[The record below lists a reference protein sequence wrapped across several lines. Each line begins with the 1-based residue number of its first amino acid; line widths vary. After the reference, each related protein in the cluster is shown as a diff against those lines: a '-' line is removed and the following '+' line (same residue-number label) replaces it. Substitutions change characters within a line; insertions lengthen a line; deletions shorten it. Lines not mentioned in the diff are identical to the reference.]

1 MIVRQRDAARDFEPT
16 RHYGEWRQRC
26 PLHLESDHDPPF
38 YVLSRFDDIVDAL
51 RHPEQWRNGDR
62 PGVFYQERGVLGTT
76 DEPDQLLARI
86 DGIVLDGEPERND
99 SFVLHGP
106 TRLPIR
112 FTKR

>member
-1 MIVRQRDAARDFEPT
+1 M
-16 RHYGEWRQRC
+16 
-26 PLHLESDHDPPF
+26 
-38 YVLSRFDDIVDAL
+38 
-51 RHPEQWRNGDR
+51 
-62 PGVFYQERGVLGTT
+62 LGTT